1 MIEIK
6 EIVDG
11 LGKIVIFRH
20 TDNPMVN
27 ENVVA
32 ELDAAVLE
40 YAQKV
45 GGGYNHFIS
54 IHPDEKSMR
63 VVVFGI
69 NTMTFTPLQ

>member
-20 TDNPMVN
+20 TDNPKVN
-27 ENVVA
+27 ENGVA

-40 YAQKV
+40 YTQKA
-45 GGGYNHFIS
+45 GDGYNHFIS
-54 IHPDEKSMR
+54 IHPDEMSMR